1 VEKLP
6 NNAPKDLLH
15 LALNKV
21 DADTNLAD
29 FNTKEINKKVKFWLL
44 LGLIP

>member
-1 VEKLP
+1 MP
-6 NNAPKDLLH
+6 QKDLVQR
-15 LALNKV
+15 ALNKV

-44 LGLIP
+44 LGPVP